1 MIFPLHR
8 GATVCRARASFLRS
22 PSCWKRSTLGRSVGR
37 DQTKNGDG
45 CMGINL
51 PCKYDHTIYIHYM
64 YIHYVCT
71 VYICIYIYTLYIYNI
86 CIYTMYVLY
95 TYVYIYTLYIYTICI
110 YTMYVLYT
118 YVYIYIYTIYI
129 YTICIYTMYVL
140 YTYICIY
147 IHICVYTL
155 CMYLIHIYIH
165 ICVWLFS
172 SKHCFQVHYCWW
184 YLHLRLGPKT
194 LRTAMGIHGCPE
206 FGSVCPSDI
215 DTLGSCG
222 RNHQQ
227 NKLTDVYKN
236 NGVGVVRWVFFHPN
250 ESFCGFQIPNE
261 KTRFSDEKF
270 PAKCWHVDSGWSFD
284 LSEQTSIDRW

>member
-1 MIFPLHR
+1 
-8 GATVCRARASFLRS
+8 
-22 PSCWKRSTLGRSVGR
+22 
-37 DQTKNGDG
+37 
-45 CMGINL
+45 
-51 PCKYDHTIYIHYM
+51 M

-71 VYICIYIYTLYIYNI
+71 VYICIYIYTLYVYTLCMY
-86 CIYTMYVLY
+86 CIHI
-95 TYVYIYTLYIYTICI
+95 YIYTLYKYIYTICI

-118 YVYIYIYTIYI
+118 YVYIYTLYVYTLCMYCIHIYVY
-129 YTICIYTMYVL
+129 
-140 YTYICIY
+140 IY

-155 CMYLIHIYIH
+155 YVYTLCMYCIHMYIYIYIYTIYIYTLYVYTLCMYCIHIYVYIYIYTHMCIYTMYVLDTYIYIYIH

-236 NGVGVVRWVFFHPN
+236 NGVGVVRWVFFPSKRIILRFPN
-250 ESFCGFQIPNE
+250 PQRKDPFFRWKIPGE
-261 KTRFSDEKF
+261 MLTCWQWMVLRFV
-270 PAKCWHVDSGWSFD
+270 WTNLHW
-284 LSEQTSIDRW
+284 